1 MSPKFTIDTV
11 LISGYRFRN
20 LSFLVLSPIFVFV
33 ESPILMT
40 KRLITLLIFI
50 LLHSFGYSQTWKRV
64 GGRGNQLTGISW
76 ATEET
81 GYVSGN
87 QVILKTI
94 DGGLSWVEQEAPT
107 KTKMWAVDF
116 FDENL
121 GLMVGEMG
129 EIFRT
134 SNGGTSWQLINAGTD
149 KTLRSVKFLTQTR
162 AYAVGDG
169 GEVYRSTNS
178 GQSWAK
184 QSVGTTVDLK
194 RLFFANQDTGYV
206 AMADGKVVR
215 TINSGNNWT
224 IQNTGQINPINDIYF
239 STGTTGFAVG
249 QSGTIIKTT
258 DAGTTWN
265 LVTSGTERNLTA
277 MSFNRT
283 NPNIGVVLG
292 ENGTVLRTTN
302 GGTTFDGINIANI
315 QTYFAASFRKTSNI
329 IFGVGTN
336 GTIISSANSGTNWT
350 IRQTGLDVNY
360 KATQFRTATLGYIV
374 GDRGLFLVTTNGGT
388 ALINRSR
395 PVSGAFHDLAFTTNS
410 FGFIVGDNGVA
421 LRTANSG
428 ANWTS
433 LNPPFANTTIFGLH
447 FFTSAIGFAVGED
460 GFMGKTTDSGVT
472 WEKISVAAT
481 SERLRELVFF
491 DNLAGIVIGQ
501 NGFLAR
507 TEDGLQW
514 QKVAVPT
521 SENLVDLDTLDS
533 NSAVAVGNKGT
544 ILKTVNRGVTW
555 SKINLSETK
564 NLTAVDFLDESIGF
578 VAGEKGL
585 MMMTRDGGL
594 TWSIMPT
601 GTYQDFS
608 GISFGN
614 LSSGFAVGENGS
626 LFNYSCQVPEMPT
639 VIFGENNICISQ
651 QVYQVQNT
659 DVDAAFEWRV
669 DGGSILEGQ
678 GTSRIVVRWDTPG
691 RNAVLVR
698 GQNNCGNGGTKGLEV
713 LVSTTPKNITEIQ
726 GEGVVCIEGLVA
738 YGVNDVPGTIF
749 IWELTGGKVTG
760 GQGTSKVMIQWTD
773 GGQKELKIKSTNP
786 CGEGTFFS
794 KSIQVIAPPSQT
806 SVINGPERVG
816 LTEEEYEVANI
827 PEVNFQWQISNNA
840 GKIIAGEGTNRI
852 TVLWE
857 KQGDFKVS
865 VRAMNSCN
873 SGPETSL
880 DVNVNFITSI
890 GSEPSNAKT
899 NVYPNPS
906 QGDVWV
912 SFAGVNGV
920 NLIKIADI
928 MGKEI
933 QETKPEIGVDKI
945 VFRALPR
952 GLYIITVRSRE
963 KEYKHKLL
971 VR

>member
-1 MSPKFTIDTV
+1 M
-11 LISGYRFRN
+11 
-20 LSFLVLSPIFVFV
+20 VLSPIFACV
-33 ESPILMT
+33 ESPLLMT
-40 KRLITLLIFI
+40 KRFITLLIFI
-50 LLHSFGYSQTWKRV
+50 LIHSFGYSQTWKRV

-94 DGGLSWVEQEAPT
+94 DGGLSWTEQEAPT
-107 KTKMWAVDF
+107 KTRMWAVDF

-134 SNGGTSWQLINAGTD
+134 TDGGTNWQLINVGTD

-206 AMADGKVVR
+206 ATADGKVVR
-215 TINSGNNWT
+215 TFNSGNNWS
-224 IQNTGQINPINDIYF
+224 IQNTGQTNPLNDIYF
-239 STGTTGFAVG
+239 SSGKIGFAVG
-249 QSGTIIKTT
+249 QSGTIVKST
-258 DAGTTWN
+258 DAGTTWSP
-265 LVTSGTERNLTA
+265 VTSGTERNLTA

-302 GGTTFDGINIANI
+302 AGTTFDGVNISNT
-315 QTYFAASFRKTSNI
+315 QTYFGASFRKTSNV
-329 IFGVGTN
+329 IFTVGTN
-336 GTIISSANSGTNWT
+336 GTIISSVNSGVNWVV
-350 IRQTGLDVNY
+350 RQTGLDVNY

-388 ALINRSR
+388 TLTNRSR
-395 PVSGAFHDLAFTTNS
+395 PVSGAFHDLAFTTNA
-410 FGFIVGDNGVA
+410 FGYIAGDNGIA

-433 LNPPFANTTIFGLH
+433 LNPPAENAIYGLH
-447 FFTSAIGFAVGED
+447 FFNNTSGYAVGEN
-460 GFMGKTTDSGVT
+460 GFMAKTADSGVI
-472 WEKISVAAT
+472 WEKLSVGGT
-481 SERLRELVFF
+481 SERLRDLVFF
-491 DNLAGIVIGQ
+491 NTLTGLVIGQ

-507 TEDGLQW
+507 TEDGSQW
-514 QKVAVPT
+514 QKVTVPT
-521 SENLVDLDTLDS
+521 TEDLFDLDTLDL
-533 NSAVAVGNKGT
+533 NSAIVVGNNGT
-544 ILKTVNRGVTW
+544 ILKTVDRGVSW
-555 SKINLSETK
+555 SKINLTETK
-564 NLTAVDFLDESIGF
+564 NLAAVEFLDESIGF
-578 VAGEKGL
+578 IAGEKGL

-594 TWSIMPT
+594 TWTNMPT
-601 GTYQDFS
+601 GTFQDFA
-608 GISFGN
+608 GISFGS

-659 DVDAAFEWRV
+659 DADAIFEWRV
-669 DGGSILEGQ
+669 DGGTILEGQ
-678 GTSRIVVRWDTPG
+678 GTSRIVVRWDAPG

-698 GQNNCGNGGTKGLEV
+698 GVNNCGNGGTKGLEV

-726 GEGVVCIEGLVA
+726 GEGVVCIQGSVEYL
-738 YGVNDVPGTIF
+738 VNDVPGTIF
-749 IWELTGGKVTG
+749 IWELTGGNITE
-760 GQGTSKVMIQWTD
+760 GQGTAKVKVQWTE
-773 GGQKELKIKSTNP
+773 GGQKVLRVKPTNP

-794 KSIQVIAPPSQT
+794 KDIQVIAPPSKT
-806 SVINGPERVG
+806 SDITGPERVG
-816 LTEEEYEVANI
+816 LTEEVYEVTNMVDI
-827 PEVNFQWQISNNA
+827 NFQWLISDNA
-840 GKIIAGEGTNRI
+840 AEIISGQGTNKI
-852 TVLWE
+852 TVLWK
-857 KQGDFKVS
+857 KQGDFTIS
-865 VRAMNSCN
+865 VKAMNSCN
-873 SGPETSL
+873 SGPETTL
-880 DVNVNFITSI
+880 EVNVNFITSVQP
-890 GSEPSNAKT
+890 EPSDSKT
-899 NVYPNPS
+899 KIYPNPS

-912 SFAGVNGV
+912 SFEGIYGVS
-920 NLIKIADI
+920 LIKIADI

-933 QETKPEIGVDKI
+933 QETKPEMGVETI
-945 VFRALPR
+945 VFRALPK
-952 GLYIITVRSRE
+952 GLYIITIRSRE